1 MHRFIP
7 TKRKQAAY
15 MALLRSRV
23 NLTYEK
29 KLAIELT
36 SCTPHFDRLPKGV
49 MIAHKNLIA
58 AMAGVTASVPGMGV
72 GDYYVAYLPLA
83 HILEMIAEAG
93 ECD

>member
-1 MHRFIP
+1 
-7 TKRKQAAY
+7 
-15 MALLRSRV
+15 
-23 NLTYEK
+23 
-29 KLAIELT
+29 
-36 SCTPHFDRLPKGV
+36 